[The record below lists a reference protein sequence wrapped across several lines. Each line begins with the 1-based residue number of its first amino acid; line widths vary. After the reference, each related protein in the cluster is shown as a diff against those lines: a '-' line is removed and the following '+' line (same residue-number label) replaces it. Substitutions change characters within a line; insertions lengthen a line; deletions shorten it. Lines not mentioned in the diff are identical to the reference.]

1 LTIDRSID
9 IVLPDSEIGNG
20 ETTAKGQK
28 MTRHTYDK
36 GYQARLGTTGD
47 RVCVIP
53 DQVADN
59 QEEYDGKTFVA
70 LLPAGYRGTGAA
82 TARKMRVRLVGDDY
96 GLHTT
101 GTGDVVVRP
110 VAWIQ

>member
-1 LTIDRSID
+1 M
-9 IVLPDSEIGNG
+9 
-20 ETTAKGQK
+20 K
-28 MTRHTYDK
+28 HTYDT

-53 DQVADN
+53 DQVASN

-70 LLPAGYRGTGAA
+70 IVPSRYLGTGSA

-96 GLHTT
+96 GLHTS

-110 VAWIQ
+110 VAWVK